1 MNLRLTI
8 AAITASLLL
17 LAVVILAET
26 RKGNTD
32 NGASSRRLDLG
43 SNGRGQDGNAGA
55 DLHLAA
61 VAASTPV
68 CQVAERVVP
77 DAAPAVPRYSGAIHA
92 GGRNESVP
100 ISLLSLLGALRQ
112 AESTGRDSAVGDGG
126 AARGPYQI
134 HRDYWREA
142 VAGTDA
148 AGWDYDTWVW
158 DRDRAG
164 YVVFL
169 HWSKV
174 CPTALRAGF
183 VELLV
188 RCHRLP
194 YAPWRKDNDAY
205 WRKVKKEIEFD

>member
-1 MNLRLTI
+1 MNRDQRI
-8 AAITASLLL
+8 ASFLCGMATAALWIFIVDYDPARMPGDVNLSTSRAAATSTPAPEWNPVIRTTVDERSLAQGSVA
-17 LAVVILAET
+17 AVGGCVAET
-26 RKGNTD
+26 
-32 NGASSRRLDLG
+32 
-43 SNGRGQDGNAGA
+43 Q
-55 DLHLAA
+55 
-61 VAASTPV
+61 PV
-68 CQVAERVVP
+68 
-77 DAAPAVPRYSGAIHA
+77 
-92 GGRNESVP
+92 